1 MKLLIEENENVEV
14 ITENVNGKKT
24 LYIEGIFLQ
33 GNIQNRNKRMYE
45 MDTLR
50 EGVRA
55 YTDRYLTK
63 GRAVGELN
71 HPQTPAINLD
81 RVSHSIISLKENG
94 NNFIGKA
101 KILTSLPMG
110 KIAAGLYQEGVKLG
124 VSSRGVGSLI
134 PTDKGYSVVG
144 KDFMLSTA
152 ADIVHDPSAPDA
164 FVEGIY
170 EGVDWLYDTKKQEW
184 IASNIKNKIEKDI
197 ISRSL
202 TEERKL
208 QHFENYLKLI

>member
-1 MKLLIEENENVEV
+1 MKLITEEIENVEV
-14 ITENVNGKKT
+14 IVENVNGKKN

-33 GNIQNRNKRMYE
+33 GNLPNRNKRMYE

-50 EGVRA
+50 EGVRN
-55 YTDRYLTK
+55 YTDRYLSR
-63 GRAVGELN
+63 GRAVGELG
-71 HPQTPAINLD
+71 HPTGPTINLD
-81 RVSHSIISLKENG
+81 RVSHNIISLEESG

-110 KIAAGLYQEGVKLG
+110 KIAAGLYEEGVKLG

-134 PTDKGYSVVG
+134 PTDKGYSLVG
-144 KDFMLSTA
+144 RDFMISTA

-164 FVEGIY
+164 FVNGIM
-170 EGVDWLYDTKKQEW
+170 EGVSWLYDSKNQVWVSEQ
-184 IASNIKNKIEKDI
+184 IKNKIESDVF
-197 ISRSL
+197 SRRL